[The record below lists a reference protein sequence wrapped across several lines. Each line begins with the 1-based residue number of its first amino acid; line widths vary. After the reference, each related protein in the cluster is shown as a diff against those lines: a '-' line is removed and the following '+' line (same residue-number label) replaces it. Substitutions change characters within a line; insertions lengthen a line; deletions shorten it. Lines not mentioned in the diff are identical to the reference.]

1 MIRFERVAKRYPPG
15 VDALRAL
22 DLEIDRG
29 ELVFL
34 TGHSG
39 AGKSTLLKL
48 ILLLERPTA
57 GRIWVG
63 GENINQLPDHRIP
76 YYRRHIGAVFQDHRL
91 LTDRTVFDN
100 VALPLW
106 VAGVSPNEVGKR
118 VRAALDLVGLL
129 EREKA
134 NPAVLS
140 SGQQQRVGIARAMVN
155 KPSILIADEPTGN
168 LDPALSYDMMSLFE
182 RLNAMGTTMLIATHE
197 QSLIDQM
204 GGRKVELARG
214 KIMQPVTEGDFSY
227 V

>member
-15 VDALRAL
+15 IDALRAL
-22 DLEIDRG
+22 DLEINRG
-29 ELVFL
+29 ELVYL

-48 ILLLERPTA
+48 ILLLERPSA
-57 GRIWVG
+57 GRIYIG
-63 GENINQLPDHRIP
+63 GENINQLPDHRIA
-76 YYRRHIGAVFQDHRL
+76 YYRRHIGAVFQNHRL
-91 LTDRTVFDN
+91 LTDRTLFDN

-106 VAGVSPNEVGKR
+106 VAGVNPNEIGKR

-129 EREKA
+129 DREKA

-140 SGQQQRVGIARAMVN
+140 SGQQQRAGIARAMVN

-168 LDPALSYDMMSLFE
+168 LDPQLSIDMMNLFE
-182 RLNAMGTTMLIATHE
+182 RINQTGTTMIIATHE
-197 QSLIDQM
+197 QALIDQLP
-204 GGRKVELARG
+204 GRKLHLNKG
-214 KIMQPVTEGDFSY
+214 KIVTPSMAEVDY